1 MKKIVFATSNPT
13 KAQRFS
19 VGLLKKEIEVLTL
32 KDFGIILDVEE
43 NGSSATEN
51 ALLKARECYQKLKM
65 PTIAMDDTLYLEGVP
80 AEIQPGLFV
89 RRVNGKRLTDKE
101 MLDYYTNLVK
111 KYGTDGKIEAK
122 WIYGLAVINEGQE
135 YTYSWS
141 KNNFLLVDTPSSQ
154 INPGYPLN
162 SISVNKQ
169 LNKYFTDLTAEDQA
183 LIVENENHVVDF
195 IAEKVK

>member
-19 VGLLKKEIEVLTL
+19 VGLLTKEIEVLTL
-32 KDFGIILDVEE
+32 KAFGIILDVEE